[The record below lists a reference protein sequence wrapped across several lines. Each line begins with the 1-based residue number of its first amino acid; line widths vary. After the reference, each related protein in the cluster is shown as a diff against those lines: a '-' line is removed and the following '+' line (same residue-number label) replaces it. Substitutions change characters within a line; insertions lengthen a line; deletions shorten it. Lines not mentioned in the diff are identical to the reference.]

1 MWSTNMFNSQGSNTW
16 SVVEE
21 AKENQK
27 KKKKGSGK
35 EENPEYNFLQMLDSQ
50 DNVYFQFKK
59 HDSVRCVQTS

>member
-27 KKKKGSGK
+27 KKKRSGK
-35 EENPEYNFLQMLDSQ
+35 EENQEYNFLQMLDSQ